1 MVDHPIKVS
10 VVLPTYNHVQYL
22 PQALSSLLGQ
32 TFGDFELIIV
42 NDGSTDQ
49 TAVFLAQINHPKIK
63 IITQENKGLP
73 AALNRGFEDARGAY
87 WTWTSADNV
96 VAPTWLEE
104 LVKALDES
112 PEEVGYALG
121 PYAIINDNN
130 QILGIERNQCFETQH
145 WLRTAGNASF
155 LYRADVA
162 KKAGVYDASL
172 TGAEDLDMWLRLSML
187 TRGVHVESV
196 LYYYRVH
203 GNSMTAQIP
212 DKVAAATRGVVDKF
226 LATGGGKIDVSR
238 VFPGIAQSAN
248 PALSRWQAKVWL
260 AARLATCPYWPVD
273 PIAEMLVSAMAEHYD
288 PALAGNIVSLFGN
301 KGLWDQAAA
310 FLSVVLKKDSSDP
323 IRNLADIVARKDKE
337 ALAKIPFITLAD
349 EGVSFDMR
357 KQLSRAEMVASFQTA
372 IE

>member
-1 MVDHPIKVS
+1 MSVSPVKVS
-10 VVLPTYNHVQYL
+10 VVLPTYNHIQYL
-22 PQALSSLLGQ
+22 PQALNSLLAQ

-49 TAVFLAQINHPKIK
+49 TAAFLAQINYPKIK
-63 IITQENKGLP
+63 VITQENKGLP
-73 AALNRGFEDARGAY
+73 AALNRGFEDAKGAY
-87 WTWTSADNV
+87 WTWTSADNI

-112 PEEVGYALG
+112 PEDVGYALG
-121 PYAIINDNN
+121 PYAIINENN
-130 QILGIERNQCFETQH
+130 QILGIQKGQCFETQH

-172 TGAEDLDMWLRLSML
+172 TGAEDLDMWLRMSML
-187 TRGVHVESV
+187 TGGVYVESV

-203 GNSMTAQIP
+203 GNSMTAKIP
-212 DKVAAATRGVVDKF
+212 DKVAAATRGVVEKF
-226 LATGGGKIDVSR
+226 LGSCGGKIDVPR
-238 VFPGIAQSAN
+238 VFPGIVQSAN
-248 PALSRWQAKVWL
+248 PVLAGWQAKVWL
-260 AARLATCPYWPVD
+260 APRLAASPYWPVA
-273 PIAEMLVSAMAEHYD
+273 PIVDMLIEAMQEHYD